1 MKAIEDILAIAR
13 SVGWGASYLLR
24 SYYSSQLRSGDLEI
38 KDKQGDPVTA
48 ADIAV
53 SHYILE
59 RLQENLGDQE
69 FGYISE
75 ETYNLESYQQ
85 SSQPWVWIID
95 PLDGTRDFI
104 EKTGEYAIHIA
115 LVKHGRPVLAV
126 VAYPEAEKLYYA
138 TLGSGTFVETRD
150 GKVTRKEISK
160 RNKIEDFI
168 LVVSRTHRDERF
180 NNLLQQ
186 LPYKNQK
193 HIGSIGCKIAAIVEH
208 QADVYISLSGKS
220 APKDWDLA
228 APELILT
235 EAGGEFTHFDGT
247 PLMYNQGDVSQWGG
261 LLASNGQC
269 HAQLC
274 QEAERILASL
284 DR

>member
-24 SYYSSQLRSGDLEI
+24 SYYSSQLQSGDLEI
-38 KDKQGDPVTA
+38 QDKQGDPVTA

-59 RLQENLGDQE
+59 RLQENLGDRE

-284 DR
+284 DK

>member
-24 SYYSSQLRSGDLEI
+24 SYYSSQLQSGDLEI
-38 KDKQGDPVTA
+38 QDKQGDPVTA

-59 RLQENLGDQE
+59 RLQENLGDRE

-85 SSQPWVWIID
+85 SNQPWVWIID

-150 GKVTRKEISK
+150 GKVTRKEIST

-235 EAGGEFTHFDGT
+235 EAGGQFTHFDGT

-284 DR
+284 DK

>member
-59 RLQENLGDQE
+59 RLQENLGDRE
-69 FGYISE
+69 FSYISE

-160 RNKIEDFI
+160 RNTIEDFI

-235 EAGGEFTHFDGT
+235 EAGGQFTHFDGT
-247 PLMYNQGDVSQWGG
+247 PLMYNQRDVSQWGG

-284 DR
+284 DK

>member
-1 MKAIEDILAIAR
+1 MKAIEDILTIAR

-160 RNKIEDFI
+160 RNTIEDFI
-168 LVVSRTHRDERF
+168 LVVSRTHRDQRF

-261 LLASNGQC
+261 LLASNGQR

-284 DR
+284 DK

>member
-1 MKAIEDILAIAR
+1 MKAIEDILTIAR

-59 RLQENLGDQE
+59 RLQENLGDRE
-69 FGYISE
+69 FSYISE

-160 RNKIEDFI
+160 RNTIEDFI
-168 LVVSRTHRDERF
+168 LVVSRTHRDQRF

-235 EAGGEFTHFDGT
+235 EAGGQFTHFDGT
-247 PLMYNQGDVSQWGG
+247 PLMYNQRDVSQWGG

-284 DR
+284 DK

>member
-160 RNKIEDFI
+160 RNTIEDFI

-235 EAGGEFTHFDGT
+235 EAGGEFTHFDGN
-247 PLMYNQGDVSQWGG
+247 PLMYNQRDVSQWGG

-274 QEAERILASL
+274 QEAERILATL
-284 DR
+284 DK